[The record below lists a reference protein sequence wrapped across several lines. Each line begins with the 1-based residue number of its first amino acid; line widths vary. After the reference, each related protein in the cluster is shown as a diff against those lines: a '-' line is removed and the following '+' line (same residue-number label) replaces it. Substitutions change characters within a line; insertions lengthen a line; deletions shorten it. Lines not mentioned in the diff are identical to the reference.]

1 LHSFLHVRRSSQHD
15 TQLTTPDV
23 FANLTLPH
31 TCSALTFNDSG
42 DQLASVG
49 GWPDY
54 LLTLWS
60 WEEEAIVLRSKA
72 FSQDVYTI
80 KYSPYFQVGG

>member
-1 LHSFLHVRRSSQHD
+1 
-15 TQLTTPDV
+15 
-23 FANLTLPH
+23 
-31 TCSALTFNDSG
+31 
-42 DQLASVG
+42 VG

-80 KYSPYFQVGG
+80 KYSPYFQVIERKELCYRVRGSARV